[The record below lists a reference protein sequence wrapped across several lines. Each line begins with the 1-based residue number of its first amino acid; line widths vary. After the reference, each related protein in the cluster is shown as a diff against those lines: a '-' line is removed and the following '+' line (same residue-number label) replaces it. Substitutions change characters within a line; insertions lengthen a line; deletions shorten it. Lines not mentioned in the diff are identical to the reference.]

1 MAPFNIHLLVAE
13 KLWLELDGLWQHHW
27 GQYYFGC
34 LAPDVHKISG
44 NLTQKDM
51 HFFDSSSRKGPPGQR
66 SCEKGLRTDWS

>member
-44 NLTQKDM
+44 NLTQKDT
-51 HFFDSSSRKGPPGQR
+51 HFFDSSSNSEYMATHR
-66 SCEKGLRTDWS
+66 SDCTEDFET